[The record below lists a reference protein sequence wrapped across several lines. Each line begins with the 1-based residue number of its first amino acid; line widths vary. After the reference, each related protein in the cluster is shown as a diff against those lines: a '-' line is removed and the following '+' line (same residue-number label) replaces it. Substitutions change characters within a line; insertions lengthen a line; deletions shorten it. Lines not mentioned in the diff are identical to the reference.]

1 MKLKFERKSLS
12 KPTPQKMRLLGNTLM
27 VIGTTIAGSI
37 YNETPWVAV
46 LAFVL
51 GLIGKGLTEFFIEE

>member
-1 MKLKFERKSLS
+1 MKLKLERQSLS
-12 KPTPQKMRLLGNTLM
+12 KPTPKQMRLLGNTLM
-27 VIGTTIAGSI
+27 VIGVTIGSSV
-37 YNETPWVAV
+37 YAETPWVGV